1 MGNKHRTHTQDA
13 SQTLEGT
20 GEEPKHQD
28 NSTRGLHSTQQR
40 MTVLAEYT

>member
-28 NSTRGLHSTQQR
+28 TSTRGLHSTQQR